1 MPTPSTVAAGLGD
14 LPVIVLVV
22 AVLVLCATTLVT
34 AFNLPDR
41 RWSRHGWVLERR
53 RHRRRAS
60 DRREAHDSAGV
71 ITSATVRLADRPAD
85 RPAAIALPPA
95 AATSDRVDELDRLDD
110 PEAVISHL
118 LDTDPELLARVM
130 SDWIRAD
137 DVPPTSAASES

>member
-71 ITSATVRLADRPAD
+71 ITSATVRLADRPA
-85 RPAAIALPPA
+85 AIALPPA
-95 AATSDRVDELDRLDD
+95 ATATGGVDELDRLDD

-130 SDWIRAD
+130 SEWIRAD
-137 DVPPTSAASES
+137 DVPSTPPPSDP